1 MCGQY
6 VAIQRGHGER
16 EGGCVDSLY
25 LQMEGLGSS
34 RGSRV
39 PCRWHACMDGWM
51 DGGAGE

>member
-25 LQMEGLGSS
+25 LH
-34 RGSRV
+34 RGGRG
-39 PCRWHACMDGWM
+39 CTDGQ
-51 DGGAGE
+51 GGDTDLMH